1 MEQHYTVD
9 ERGGLF
15 CLRIMSRLYGAP
27 IDAEHVRHH
36 FAVSNGPTTPLELA
50 RCFRHLGF
58 SVRVVDKRLNRLSP
72 DFYPL
77 VAQKKDGSYIVLAK
91 YHGEKGQILVQ
102 EEGAGRA
109 VWEAL
114 PSLQQRLTGTF
125 LLLRRQDQAPAAH
138 KGFGI
143 SWFFKKAGKY
153 SAILRDC
160 LLASLFVQLFA
171 LLSPLV
177 FMIVIDK
184 VLSNNSLTTLD
195 VLVLA
200 LVLVS
205 LFEILL
211 NVVRSYLLSHTAN
224 RMDLLLGMEV
234 FRHLLSLPLSY
245 FENRRVGDTI
255 ARMRELDTVRRFIT
269 GSGLLLLLDLF
280 FIGLFLLVMYLFS
293 PFLFVI
299 VLISLPFLFSASFIA
314 TPLLRDR
321 LEDTY
326 ASGAENQSFLVET
339 IAGMETI
346 KAAAAEPRLRE
357 KWEARLAGHV
367 KNGFRS
373 GHLANLVNQS
383 TAFASKG
390 LTVLLL
396 YFGAKEVL
404 QGNLTVGQLIAFNM
418 ISSRVVAPIV
428 RLSQIWK
435 EFQQVRVAVAR
446 IGDIFRCLPE
456 PGFDPNRVSLPR
468 LKGDVVFDR
477 VTFSYQ
483 VDRSPVLSDV
493 SFSVRAGEVVG
504 IVGSTGSGKTTVAKL
519 LQRLY
524 VPNQGRI
531 LIDDVDISTA
541 DASWLRRQ
549 IGVVTQDGVLFN
561 GTIRENIALNN
572 PGMDLEAVIG
582 AAELAGAHSLVMDLP
597 NGYDTPVGERGI
609 YLSAGQRQR
618 LAIARALATNPR
630 MLIFDEA
637 TSALDYESEL
647 FVRRNMKKICTG
659 RTVLIIAHRLS
670 SVRHADRILTI
681 EQGCLLENDSPAALL
696 ARDGRYARLHR
707 IQEGCHA

>member
-1 MEQHYTVD
+1 MEQQPVD
-9 ERGGLF
+9 QHSGLF
-15 CLRIMSRLYGAP
+15 CLSLVSRLYGAP
-27 IDAEHVRHH
+27 LDADHVRHH
-36 FAVSNGPTTPLELA
+36 FISNEKTTPIALA
-50 RCFRHLGF
+50 RCFGRIGY
-58 SVRVVDKRLNRLSP
+58 SVRVTTKRVERLRP
-72 DFYPL
+72 ELFPVVVHL
-77 VAQKKDGSYIVLAK
+77 RDGSFAVLAK
-91 YHGEKGQILVQ
+91 SNPVKRQVLVQ
-102 EEGAGRA
+102 EASAIRA
-109 VWEAL
+109 VWETVA
-114 PSLQQRLTGTF
+114 SLEQRSTGTI
-125 LLLRRQDQAPAAH
+125 LLLRPQKTFVAGT
-138 KGFGI
+138 KTFGV
-143 SWFFKKAGKY
+143 SWLLQRVRKY
-153 SAILRDC
+153 TGVLRDC
-160 LLASLFVQLFA
+160 VLATLFVQLFA

-177 FMIVIDK
+177 FMLVIDK

-200 LVLVS
+200 LVVVS

-224 RMDLLLGMEV
+224 RMDLMLGVEV

-269 GSGLLLLLDLF
+269 GSGLMLLLDLF

-299 VLISLPFLFSASFIA
+299 VLISLPFLFGASFIV

-357 KWEARLAGHV
+357 RWEARLAGHV

-373 GHLANLVNQS
+373 GHLVNLVNQS

-396 YFGAKEVL
+396 YFGAKEEL

-468 LKGDVVFDR
+468 LKGDIVFDR

-483 VDRSPVLSDV
+483 VDRSPVLSEV
-493 SFSVRAGEVVG
+493 SFSVSAGEVVG

-531 LIDDVDISTA
+531 LIDGVDISTA

-572 PGMDLEAVIG
+572 SGLDLEAVIG
-582 AAELAGAHSLVMDLP
+582 AAELAGAHSFIMDLS

-618 LAIARALATNPR
+618 FAIARALATNPR

-647 FVRRNMKKICTG
+647 QVRRNMEKICAG

-681 EQGCLLENDSPAALL
+681 EQGRLLENDSPDALL